1 MRLYAAAGSTE
12 APTDHVMFTFKLD
25 AGTAP
30 GVPGGVAGAEAEP

>member
-1 MRLYAAAGSTE
+1 MRLYAAAGSAE

-30 GVPGGVAGAEAEP
+30 GVPGGATGADTP

>member
-1 MRLYAAAGSTE
+1 MRLYAAAGSAE

-30 GVPGGVAGAEAEP
+30 GVPGGATRADTP